1 MKEEDFNVLTE
12 IAIQQILKK
21 KLNVDLRKYKI
32 LSSFAHTFAYK
43 AIQAKDKIEVAAIN
57 PLISLESVKNI

>member
-21 KLNVDLRKYKI
+21 KLNVDLKKYKI
-32 LSSFAHTFAYK
+32 LGCSAPTFAYK
-43 AIQAKDKIEVAAIN
+43 ALQAEDKIKVTAIN
-57 PLISLESVKNI
+57 PLISMQSVKNI

>member
-21 KLNVDLRKYKI
+21 KLNVDLKKYKI
-32 LSSFAHTFAYK
+32 LGWSAPTFAYK
-43 AIQAKDKIEVAAIN
+43 A
-57 PLISLESVKNI
+57 L